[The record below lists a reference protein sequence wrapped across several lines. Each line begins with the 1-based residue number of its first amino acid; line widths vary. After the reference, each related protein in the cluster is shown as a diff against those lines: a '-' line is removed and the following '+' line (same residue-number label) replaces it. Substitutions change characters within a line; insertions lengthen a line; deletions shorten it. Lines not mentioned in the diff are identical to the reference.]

1 METREVDDD
10 GRQARQTLRGPRTTA
25 LGVLG
30 GRPPG
35 LQRTPRSDLYAYRS
49 MMTGGGSPSDS
60 LFLYLAPNGRNPALI
75 ITPRNEKSRR
85 PISFWEM
92 TSNKLTM
99 DNSTCH
105 SGFWVGSCASPLSHW
120 LMIAR
125 GPPQGCPAST
135 EKQKVPSANECAPA
149 ERSRSFAYLPPVS
162 TAKNRLFFL
171 GFQFSYSCRRR
182 ATAVSLLARQDDD
195 VRPRIPRL
203 SRRSLRSLATGK
215 SGRALLPAQQDVM
228 CASHW
233 GAVCHS
239 VVDELA
245 HIALCRVWWVSSVFR
260 PSHPRF
266 EGDEGPDGTARGI
279 CGRGWTSDHDQVDSR
294 ARWCSF
300 DARLTP

>member
-105 SGFWVGSCASPLSHW
+105 SGFWVGSCALTTQSLIDDCPWSSAGLSGIHRKAESSLGERMCPCGALPLF
-120 LMIAR
+120 R
-125 GPPQGCPAST
+125 
-135 EKQKVPSANECAPA
+135 
-149 ERSRSFAYLPPVS
+149 LPTSSVHRKKP
-162 TAKNRLFFL
+162 TFFL
-171 GFQFSYSCRRR
+171 GFPVFLFMQTPSDGREPAGPPRRRR
-182 ATAVSLLARQDDD
+182 ASEDPALVSQVAEVIGDWQVWKGFAPSTAGRH
-195 VRPRIPRL
+195 VRFPLGCCVPF
-203 SRRSLRSLATGK
+203 G
-215 SGRALLPAQQDVM
+215 
-228 CASHW
+228 
-233 GAVCHS
+233 
-239 VVDELA
+239 
-245 HIALCRVWWVSSVFR
+245 CR
-260 PSHPRF
+260 
-266 EGDEGPDGTARGI
+266 
-279 CGRGWTSDHDQVDSR
+279 
-294 ARWCSF
+294 
-300 DARLTP
+300 

>member
-1 METREVDDD
+1 
-10 GRQARQTLRGPRTTA
+10 
-25 LGVLG
+25 
-30 GRPPG
+30 
-35 LQRTPRSDLYAYRS
+35 
-49 MMTGGGSPSDS
+49 
-60 LFLYLAPNGRNPALI
+60 
-75 ITPRNEKSRR
+75 
-85 PISFWEM
+85 
-92 TSNKLTM
+92 
-99 DNSTCH
+99 
-105 SGFWVGSCASPLSHW
+105 
-120 LMIAR
+120 MIAR

-135 EKQKVPSANECAPA
+135 EKQKVPSANECALWSAPA
-149 ERSRSFAYLPPVS
+149 LSLTYLQCPPQK
-162 TAKNRLFFL
+162 TDFLFL

-195 VRPRIPRL
+195 VRPGIPRL

-215 SGRALLPAQQDVM
+215 SGRALVPAQQDVM

-233 GAVCHS
+233 DAVCHS